1 MEGGETQEKFSV
13 GDLAWNK
20 RESSLD
26 LKPGWLI
33 QIVEVNHND
42 RFPYRGR
49 PLLIHGDY
57 SDVGYYFNYGDLE
70 RIPL

>member
-1 MEGGETQEKFSV
+1 MEGGGEQQKFSV

-33 QIVEVNHND
+33 QIIEVNHNGT
-42 RFPYRGR
+42 YRGR
-49 PLLIHGDY
+49 PLLIRGVYDN
-57 SDVGYYFNYGDLE
+57 VGYYFNYGDLE